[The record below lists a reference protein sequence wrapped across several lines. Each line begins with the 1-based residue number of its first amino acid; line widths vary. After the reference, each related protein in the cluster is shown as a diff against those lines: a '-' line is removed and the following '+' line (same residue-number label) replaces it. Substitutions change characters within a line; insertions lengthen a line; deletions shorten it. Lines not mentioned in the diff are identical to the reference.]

1 VQNFSWLVEGEVA
14 GMAAPDPSDAERL
27 RAAGVTALV
36 SLTRRPPFFDPP
48 EGVAILHLPVVD
60 MTPPSEEQLV
70 QAVRFLESVVSS
82 GGRAAVHCVA
92 GYGRTGTV
100 LAAYLVAKGED
111 PDEAIHRVRE
121 ARPGS
126 IETADQELAVHR
138 FAGAWRKAARKGA
151 RERERE
157 RKR

>member
-1 VQNFSWLVEGEVA
+1 
-14 GMAAPDPSDAERL
+14 MAAPDPSDAGRL

-48 EGVAILHLPVVD
+48 EGVAILHLPVTD
-60 MTPPSEEQLV
+60 MTPPTQAQLV
-70 QAVRFLESVVSS
+70 QAVRFLESVVDS

-92 GYGRTGTV
+92 GFGRTGTV

-111 PDEAIHRVRE
+111 PDEAIHQVRE

-126 IETADQELAVHR
+126 IETAEQEQAVHR
-138 FAGAWRKAARKGA
+138 FAAAWRKASRQVA
-151 RERERE
+151 RERER
-157 RKR
+157 KG